1 MHTKSKTIHLYY
13 SHSKCRL
20 FAIEDYSVE
29 FVADGT
35 KYIHDG
41 PLRQVVHVHTI
52 LDEDPEP
59 PELLVCQFRH
69 FSTEKDSLHIIE
81 PHQVLITIIDKQ
93 D

>member
-1 MHTKSKTIHLYY
+1 MLTKSKTIHFITATANVDFL
-13 SHSKCRL
+13 
-20 FAIEDYSVE
+20 AMEDYGVE
-29 FVADGT
+29 FVADGA
-35 KYIHDG
+35 IHDG

-59 PELLVCQFRH
+59 PESFVCQFRH